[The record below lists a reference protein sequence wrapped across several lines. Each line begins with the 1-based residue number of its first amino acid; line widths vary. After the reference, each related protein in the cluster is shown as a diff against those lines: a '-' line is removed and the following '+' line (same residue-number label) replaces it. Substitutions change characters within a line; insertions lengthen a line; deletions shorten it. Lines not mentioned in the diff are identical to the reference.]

1 MQQSEILS
9 ITERLIPAYR
19 TEDFEYVLDKLT
31 EGEPASLKLLVK
43 MELKKLMAPCHK
55 TIDLRGRVQGECREY
70 LLDGKKH
77 WFDDVAL
84 NAYHKNVQKYGS
96 YTEGVWQILTNTRNN
111 FRVMHQNSKQP
122 SSQNQQLDNAYLA
135 EPIRLGFHLQRQENR
150 LKVASQVE
158 ITLDNQTTIHGVSVD
173 LSSSGAKFKLPSA
186 FKYQLGN
193 VISVCFTE
201 LRQTTNISGLSK
213 PIEYRILGVDEF
225 SDSVRIIRTLKLSE
239 STVIDK
245 AIEKSLQSETKRSQH
260 DNQDKIIRTRTKGYE
275 HAYLK
280 HTCHLPLFFSGKD
293 LKLAMLTDNNQP
305 LWQYWQDERNQQ
317 TIANLFSPSRMEFMS
332 RPGMRSSSNMVYT
345 FSHEH
350 KDRTFFYSMMLPEA
364 SIEQR
369 QLFWHLGGRQKT
381 WKAFRIQVFELTEEE
396 SSELAKNT
404 KELRSITEPL
414 THCGILQEISDSE
427 SSTDYLLTEKPRLP
441 QSNINLFRHARK
453 IASQPI
459 CMYFDD
465 KTRRREPRYQFSSP
479 LTATT
484 SQGKVFEGSTI
495 DLSKMGLSVRLNEP
509 GIFKADEQVHI
520 NFKELQRYD
529 KSVPLSNVPYRVIRT
544 NNHTLQLAI
553 VGSGETVRT
562 TTFLNKLIEHN
573 QEKLKSKKEMLP
585 SPSLLQC
592 LHESLLDKMV
602 SSPFFVHKDN
612 KNMCTNVI
620 GVNYPLPDYLKA
632 LSQLSSSQSI
642 TLEPLFKGK
651 TNSLLATPMKRIVG
665 TEPTFNEL
673 YVAVIKNGERIES
686 IHSKLRQE
694 FKSVNERIMF
704 IKKAKMFGDVY
715 VLRLSGAPVFD
726 SFTKIL
732 QQDLLDLTQ
741 LNMISAR
748 NVEKEIAD
756 IIGYGE
762 IVDITEEVLIRL
774 ELT

>member
-9 ITERLIPAYR
+9 LTEKLIPVYR
-19 TEDFEYVLDKLT
+19 SDDFEFVLNQLT

-43 MELKKLMAPCHK
+43 MELNKLMAPCQK
-55 TIDLRGRVQGECREY
+55 SIDLRGRVQGEVREY
-70 LLDGKKH
+70 VLDGKTH

-96 YTEGVWQILTNTRNN
+96 FTEGVWQILTNTRNN
-111 FRVMHQNSKQP
+111 FRVMHQKNKQ
-122 SSQNQQLDNAYLA
+122 SQVQGQKVDPAFVA

-158 ITLDNQTTIHGVSVD
+158 ITLDNQTNIHGVSVD

-186 FKYQLGN
+186 FQYQLGD
-193 VISVCFTE
+193 VISVSFTE
-201 LRQTTNISGLSK
+201 LRQSTNIPGLSK
-213 PIEYRILGVDEF
+213 PIEYRILGVDDF
-225 SDSVRIIRTLKLSE
+225 SESVRIIRTLKLTE
-239 STVIDK
+239 TEVIDQ

-317 TIANLFSPSRMEFMS
+317 TIANLFSPNRMEYLT
-332 RPGMRSSSNMVYT
+332 RPGMRNSSNMIYA
-345 FSHEH
+345 FNHQH
-350 KDRTFFYSMMLPEA
+350 KERQFFYSMMLPEA

-369 QLFWHLGGRQKT
+369 QLFWHLGSRQDS
-381 WKAFRIQVFELTEEE
+381 WKAFRIQIFELSESESQALAENTE
-396 SSELAKNT
+396 A
-404 KELRSITEPL
+404 LRSINEPL
-414 THCGILQEISDSE
+414 THCGILQEISSKDSA
-427 SSTDYLLTEKPRLP
+427 SDYLLTERPRLP
-441 QSNINLFRHARK
+441 SSEINPFRHARK
-453 IASQPI
+453 IVSQPL

-465 KTRRREPRYQFSSP
+465 KSRRREPRYQFTSP
-479 LTATT
+479 LTVTT
-484 SQGKVFEGSTI
+484 TEGKVFNGNTI
-495 DLSKMGLSVRLNEP
+495 DLSKHGLSLKLDEP
-509 GIFKADEQVHI
+509 GIFKADDQIKIH
-520 NFKELQRYD
+520 FKELQRYD
-529 KSVPLSNVPYRVIRT
+529 SSVPLSKVPYRVIRT

-553 VGSGETVRT
+553 LSSGDTVKT
-562 TTFLNKLIEHN
+562 TVFLNKLIEHN
-573 QEKLKSKKEMLP
+573 QEKLKSKKEILP
-585 SPSLLQC
+585 SPELLQS
-592 LHESLLDKMV
+592 LHACLLDKMV

-612 KNMCTNVI
+612 KVLSTNVI
-620 GVNYPLPDYLKA
+620 GVNYPLPEYLKV
-632 LSQLSSSQSI
+632 LSQYSGSQGIS
-642 TLEPLFKGK
+642 LEPLFKGK

-665 TEPTFNEL
+665 AEPSFNEL
-673 YVAVIKNGERIES
+673 YVAVVKSGERIDS
-686 IHSKLRQE
+686 IHTRLRQE
-694 FKSVNERIMF
+694 FKSINERIMF
-704 IKKAKMFGDVY
+704 IKKARMLGECF

-748 NVEKEIAD
+748 NVEKEIAN

-762 IVDITEEVLIRL
+762 ITDITEEVLIRL